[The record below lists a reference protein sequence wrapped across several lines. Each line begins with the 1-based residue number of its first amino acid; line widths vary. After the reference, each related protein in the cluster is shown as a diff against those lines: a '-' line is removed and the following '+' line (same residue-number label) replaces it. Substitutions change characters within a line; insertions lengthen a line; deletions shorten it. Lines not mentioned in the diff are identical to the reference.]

1 MTLLLYDSLTHS
13 SSSGYR
19 FRSHADCRSACIMAS
34 SVAGGSRKGSPR
46 KYDDIQC
53 AKTSKQYPL
62 LALNCHDG
70 VSSSDGFTN
79 GKNAHH
85 GAVDGE
91 VPLE

>member
-1 MTLLLYDSLTHS
+1 
-13 SSSGYR
+13 
-19 FRSHADCRSACIMAS
+19 MAS
-34 SVAGGSRKGSPR
+34 SVVDGSRKGSPR

-85 GAVDGE
+85 GAVYGK
-91 VPLE
+91 VPLEKVLGGDETAVDGRGGQV